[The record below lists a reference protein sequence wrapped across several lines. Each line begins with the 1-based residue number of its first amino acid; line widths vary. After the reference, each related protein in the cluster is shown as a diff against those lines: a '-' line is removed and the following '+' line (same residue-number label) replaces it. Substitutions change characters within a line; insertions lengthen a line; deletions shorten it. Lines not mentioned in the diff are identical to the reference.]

1 LGDPFYLKKNGIMA
15 RPVKNNLD
23 YFSHDKD
30 MRNDLRIKAL
40 RRKYGMTGYA
50 VWNMLLEHLTDCDNF
65 EYEYSDLNIELLSGD
80 FDIEPEE
87 LKKII
92 SYLLEL
98 KLIENGNGL
107 IYSNQHKKRFSGLL
121 SKRKR
126 ERKGVI
132 GDDNPQSKEDY
143 RKGNDKKGDENK
155 TNTVFDIFEYIE
167 EQKRD
172 WYKQQIDSNPPDNN
186 YVNLI
191 RILFNTENCNKIGRP
206 LNVILSMKHQLS
218 YRQFK
223 DLLKDAMYKE
233 IITQLYAIQNWF
245 EKKEEKAGSDVDVV
259 LRQFLK
265 I

>member
-1 LGDPFYLKKNGIMA
+1 MLKYEREIE
-15 RPVKNNLD
+15 
-23 YFSHDKD
+23 SE
-30 MRNDLRIKAL
+30 
-40 RRKYGMTGYA
+40 TG
-50 VWNMLLEHLTDCDNF
+50 
-65 EYEYSDLNIELLSGD
+65 
-80 FDIEPEE
+80 
-87 LKKII
+87 
-92 SYLLEL
+92 
-98 KLIENGNGL
+98 
-107 IYSNQHKKRFSGLL
+107 
-121 SKRKR
+121 
-126 ERKGVI
+126 
-132 GDDNPQSKEDY
+132 
-143 RKGNDKKGDENK
+143 KGNINK
-155 TNTVFDIFEYIE
+155 NTVFDIFEYIE

-172 WYKQQIDSNPPDNN
+172 WYKQQIDSNPLDNN